1 MITETSG
8 LSGLARLTSFFEERS
23 TSITVAWFTNHYV
36 YKEGPFLLSCTIAHI
51 SAIGF
56 SACNTSVLM
65 YGFKSSQTENCVE
78 FIAGVPWKFYH
89 SCAFSD
95 NLHFSNTSA
104 IIFWLMSNASSVNR
118 VLNSRIPI
126 SYYDR
131 FKFPSTVLDVW
142 TSNLRFNLRFFIPSG
157 AFWTLYC
164 FIEGTSADTLL
175 LLLFKLSLLLLVNN
189 PLPTFFNRGDD
200 AFLVCVSKMSVQM
213 AVSGRV
219 SSICDNSLSE
229 MRPFP
234 LKSKS
239 WKIILSSLSWPSKQY
254 FSRIQKWWF

>member
-1 MITETSG
+1 
-8 LSGLARLTSFFEERS
+8 
-23 TSITVAWFTNHYV
+23 
-36 YKEGPFLLSCTIAHI
+36 
-51 SAIGF
+51 
-56 SACNTSVLM
+56 M

-175 LLLFKLSLLLLVNN
+175 LLLFKLSLLLLGNN
-189 PLPTFFNRGDD
+189 PLPTLLKRGDD
-200 AFLVCVSKMSVQM
+200 ALLVCVSKMSVQM

-254 FSRIQKWWF
+254 FSRIQKLWFQGILLTLNQQKWFERYPFALLHHHVPLVLLVHSLRPKTLHLPVNDSESLTETRQYL